1 MPNQPRCKN
10 SVDIFYYNTKL
21 CAAAILIRALLGVH
35 MKNRWFLSIFLL
47 LILLTQ
53 MILPCAATENGAS
66 ASESVQEAEDGS
78 DETVPES
85 VPEAPNAA
93 AKEGFAPPAPLIE
106 YNFPSDYQVRA
117 KAAVLLEVTTGTVIY
132 GYQLDE
138 RLYPASLTKIMTCM
152 LALEYGNPDDILT
165 VSATALENLSEFG
178 STANLQEGEQLS
190 LRELLYCIMV
200 SSANEGCNVVA
211 EYVSGSIE
219 AFVAL
224 MNQKAR
230 ELGMTGTHF
239 ANTHGLHDD
248 NHYTTVRDLAILSY
262 WAWNNRDFR
271 EFATTTAHTVPATNL
286 SESRTLHTTNYL
298 TSAQITAKYYY
309 SKASGIKTG
318 FTTPAGG
325 CLASTATDGY
335 LTFLS
340 VVCGC
345 ETLIDENGDD
355 LDMRFV
361 ETKRLMEYG
370 FENYDYVQVLS
381 DTQMLGQPAVT
392 NAKGRANV
400 VVHANANATVLLP
413 KDCTAE
419 DITMSL
425 NYDSTQTLDAP
436 LEAGQRV
443 GTVTAMYQGIPLAT
457 AELVTLTAV
466 EREGAVPATANEAEA
481 AVQETGATESAWKK
495 YRVLIIVL
503 VILFALICTLLILR
517 AVNVHQAKK
526 RAAQRRRRAEQ
537 RRNGNG

>member
-1 MPNQPRCKN
+1 MSNLRKTTVPT
-10 SVDIFYYNTKL
+10 DTFYYNTKL
-21 CAAAILIRALLGVH
+21 RAGAILIRALLGVP
-35 MKNRWFLSIFLL
+35 MKNRWVLSVFLV

-53 MILPCAATENGAS
+53 LILPCAATES
-66 ASESVQEAEDGS
+66 SEPASESVQETPAAE
-78 DETVPES
+78 
-85 VPEAPNAA
+85 
-93 AKEGFAPPAPLIE
+93 AKEGFEPPAPLIE

-117 KAAVLLEVTTGTVIY
+117 KAAMLLEVSTGTIIY
-132 GYQLDE
+132 SYQPGE

-152 LALEYGNPDDILT
+152 LALEYGNPEDILT
-165 VSATALENLSEFG
+165 VSASALENLSEFG
-178 STANLQEGEQLS
+178 SSANLQEGEQIS

-211 EYVSGSIE
+211 EYISGSIE

-224 MNQKAR
+224 MNRKAQ
-230 ELGMTGTHF
+230 ELGMTDTHF
-239 ANTHGLHDD
+239 ANAHGLHSED
-248 NHYTTVRDLAILSY
+248 HYTTVHDLAILSY

-271 EFATTTAHTVPATNL
+271 EYATTTAHTVPATNL
-286 SESRTLHTTNYL
+286 SDARTLHTTNYL

-325 CLASTATDGY
+325 CLASTATDGN
-335 LTFLS
+335 LTYLS

-345 ETLIDENGDD
+345 ETLIDAEGED

-381 DTQMLGQPAVT
+381 DTQMLGQPTVT
-392 NAKGRANV
+392 NAKGRPNV

-413 KDCTAE
+413 ANCTAE

-425 NYDSTQTLDAP
+425 TYDSTQPLDAP
-436 LEAGQRV
+436 LAAGQRV
-443 GTVTAMYQGIPLAT
+443 GTVTAMYQDIPLAT

-466 EREGAVPATANEAEA
+466 EREGVAPTAPEETELTAQQTEATASGGGKHRA
-481 AVQETGATESAWKK
+481 
-495 YRVLIIVL
+495 LIIVL
-503 VILFALICTLLILR
+503 VILFVLICTLLILR
-517 AVNVHQAKK
+517 AVNVRKAKK

>member
-1 MPNQPRCKN
+1 M
-10 SVDIFYYNTKL
+10 DTFYYNTKL
-21 CAAAILIRALLGVH
+21 RAGAILIRALLGVH
-35 MKNRWFLSIFLL
+35 MKNRWFLSVFLL
-47 LILLTQ
+47 LMLLTQ
-53 MILPCAATENGAS
+53 MILPCAATEGGESVTEAVQEIG
-66 ASESVQEAEDGS
+66 SESTEPSLESEQEATSAE
-78 DETVPES
+78 V
-85 VPEAPNAA
+85 
-93 AKEGFAPPAPLIE
+93 KEGFEPPAPLIE
-106 YNFPSDYQVRA
+106 YNFPSDYQARA
-117 KAAVLLEVTTGTVIY
+117 KAAILLEVSTGTIIY
-132 GYQLDE
+132 GYRLDE

-219 AFVAL
+219 GFVAL
-224 MNQKAR
+224 MNQKAQ

-248 NHYTTVRDLAILSY
+248 NHYTTVRDLAIMSY

-271 EFATTTAHTVPATNL
+271 EYATTTAHTVPATNL

-325 CLASTATDGY
+325 CLASTATNGN
-335 LTFLS
+335 LTYLS

-345 ETLIDENGDD
+345 ETLIDENGED

-413 KDCTAE
+413 KDRTAK
-419 DITMSL
+419 DITMNL

-443 GTVTAMYQGIPLAT
+443 GTVTALYQGIPLAT

-466 EREGAVPATANEAEA
+466 EREGVTPTVPNGTEA
-481 AVQETGATESAWKK
+481 AAQPPEAAESGGNG
-495 YRVLIIVL
+495 YRILIIVL
-503 VILFALICTLLILR
+503 VILFVLICTLLILR

-526 RAAQRRRRAEQ
+526 RAARRRRRAEQ
-537 RRNGNG
+537 RRNGDG